1 MFIDEINKHTQGR
14 TQKEN
19 AIQGLTT
26 ESNGPCLNLSWNEN
40 AIGFGFSP
48 GPLMNPLI
56 WYHGK
61 S

>member
-26 ESNGPCLNLSWNEN
+26 ESNGPCLNLS
-40 AIGFGFSP
+40 
-48 GPLMNPLI
+48 
-56 WYHGK
+56 
-61 S
+61 